1 MFRAARITGGS
12 RTIRLTL
19 LLAVAVVGG
28 CGPATTTP
36 ASTSITAD
44 ALDQM
49 VVTFEGTP
57 LRATVQ
63 AAVDAALAA
72 TNMSL
77 SSENYSRA
85 GSTLV
90 ALRKSTGVSEMDM
103 LGCIPEIVNEAP
115 NISFPD
121 AAALCATELAIES
134 SPRS

>member
-63 AAVDAALAA
+63 AAALAA

-103 LGCIPEIVNEAP
+103 LGCIPEIVNGAP
-115 NISFPD
+115 NIGFPD

>member
-1 MFRAARITGGS
+1 MYRIPVGHHEAMFRAARITGGS

-63 AAVDAALAA
+63 AAVDAASS
-72 TNMSL
+72 SL
-77 SSENYSRA
+77 S
-85 GSTLV
+85 L
-90 ALRKSTGVSEMDM
+90 
-103 LGCIPEIVNEAP
+103 IHI
-115 NISFPD
+115 
-121 AAALCATELAIES
+121 
-134 SPRS
+134 